1 MLSMFPFNLHLI
13 SSSLFSFSSQFRDLA
28 LGVLE
33 QCYREN
39 DMKTW
44 QLITYELKNWSDWT
58 CLSLAVISH
67 HQEFVAHKCC
77 QMILNDLWMGGMS
90 IRRYLNWKVIASI
103 LFFPLVLRIE
113 FKSVEELKLQPKTHE
128 EHLATQE
135 DSDLTDDDIDEDNS
149 GTFSNEFA
157 QNRSKE
163 DYPIRTSS
171 HRKNETLVEFILE
184 NQNIENESIEMASM
198 NKSINDRPSSP
209 SKRTMSFSIPP
220 TEDVNDISIE
230 TTKKTEDEDLPQE
243 TSSIPLTQRFYEF
256 YNAPITKFWY
266 NAIFYLL
273 FLFFFTYMVLVRT
286 PPRPNIAGKRT
297 WIFVSR
303 KRMNACC
310 RVSCDDLFGIIS
322 T

>member
-1 MLSMFPFNLHLI
+1 MNSSIFNFQ
-13 SSSLFSFSSQFRDLA
+13 FSFFSQFRELA

-39 DMKTW
+39 DDKTW

-90 IRRYLNWKVIASI
+90 IRRYLNWKVVASI

-113 FKSVEELKLQPKTHE
+113 FKSAEELKLQPKTHE

-135 DSDLTDDDIDEDNS
+135 ANDPNDDDDDDDDDSDEYNSETVSNDYTHCGLSEDNLPK
-149 GTFSNEFA
+149 
-157 QNRSKE
+157 RPSKFHNN
-163 DYPIRTSS
+163 TSIDF
-171 HRKNETLVEFILE
+171 VIE
-184 NQNIENESIEMASM
+184 NQNIHNESIEMIRL
-198 NKSINDRPSSP
+198 NKSTIDRTHSSSLTNLKQSLSISVPQTDDLIDIN
-209 SKRTMSFSIPP
+209 
-220 TEDVNDISIE
+220 IE
-230 TTKKTEDEDLPQE
+230 TPKKSNELIKNLPKKTI
-243 TSSIPLTQRFYEF
+243 SSIPLTQRFYEF

-273 FLFFFTYMVLVRT
+273 FLFLFTYMVLVRT
-286 PPRPNIAGKRT
+286 PLRPSIAGKE
-297 WIFVSR
+297 FE
-303 KRMNACC
+303 
-310 RVSCDDLFGIIS
+310 
-322 T
+322 